1 MKKKKDIK
9 KICPGR
15 CEMLPLWYGRMLVAL
30 KVQMTKKGTVSQS
43 KAFVQLLNIGNLA
56 VVRCRQYKAS

>member
-1 MKKKKDIK
+1 
-9 KICPGR
+9 
-15 CEMLPLWYGRMLVAL
+15 MLLLWYGRMLVAL

>member
-1 MKKKKDIK
+1 
-9 KICPGR
+9 
-15 CEMLPLWYGRMLVAL
+15 MLPLWYGRMLVAL